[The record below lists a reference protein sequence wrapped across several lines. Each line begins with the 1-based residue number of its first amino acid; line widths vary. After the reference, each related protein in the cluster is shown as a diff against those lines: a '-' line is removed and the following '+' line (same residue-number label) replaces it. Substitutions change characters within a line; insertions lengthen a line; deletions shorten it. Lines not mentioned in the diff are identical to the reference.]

1 MNASIYVNK
10 YPATAVSCLPNAER
24 TSVHQLFFKR
34 KQQTYRRED
43 GGEARPLPPPTK
55 EKAVLTEKTHL
66 RADYPQIPS
75 PGEASLGP
83 LLSFLS
89 SMAPFFP
96 SASSPFH
103 SPHRIFKKIEKQ
115 KLSKQTEQ
123 VVCDVY
129 ARVRLMQPGLSVIYT
144 IRACW
149 HKRACA

>member
-10 YPATAVSCLPNAER
+10 YPATAVSCLPNAKR

-75 PGEASLGP
+75 PSEASLGP
-83 LLSFLS
+83 LLKLSFLHGT
-89 SMAPFFP
+89 F
-96 SASSPFH
+96 
-103 SPHRIFKKIEKQ
+103 
-115 KLSKQTEQ
+115 LSL
-123 VVCDVY
+123 
-129 ARVRLMQPGLSVIYT
+129 R
-144 IRACW
+144 
-149 HKRACA
+149 